1 MRNPLRSEGEAFRF
15 LIVVIVAA
23 VVIVV
28 AAYINTWLGVAA
40 AIVAVA
46 GIVWWL
52 LQEGAVPGAAD
63 AVEHKVD
70 PSTPAGTHRVLVV
83 AAPGTADVR
92 VGDGATDI
100 VVVVPALAST
110 LEAVT
115 GAVDD
120 RRADAEQTALSLT
133 RRLSRPGVN
142 VRGEVGADDPVL
154 AVDDALRTFGADE
167 IVVVGDADI
176 TQQIRGR
183 VTVPVSQA

>member
-15 LIVVIVAA
+15 LIVVIAA
-23 VVIVV
+23 AIVIVIASV
-28 AAYINTWLGVAA
+28 INTWLGVAA
-40 AIVAVA
+40 AILAVG

-52 LQEGAVPGAAD
+52 MQEPVPGASEPPP
-63 AVEHKVD
+63 VVD

-83 AAPGTADVR
+83 APPGTADVR
-92 VGDGATDI
+92 LGDGATDV

-120 RRADAEQTALSLT
+120 RRADAEQTALALT

-154 AVDDALRTFGADE
+154 AVEDMLRQFGADE
-167 IVVVGDADI
+167 IVVAGDTSVAE
-176 TQQIRGR
+176 QIRGR
-183 VTVPVSQA
+183 VTVPVSLA